1 MNGTL
6 CGAAQQRAD
15 AKTPP
20 LSVLF
25 GGQNKSG
32 IGYLRQLTAWFSLA
46 RQMQGRNMK
55 LFVGNLPFT
64 LSEQQMQD
72 HFAAYGQVSSARI
85 ISDRETGRSR
95 GFGFVEMPDD
105 AQARAAI
112 TALDGQPLN
121 GRQIRV
127 SEAKPQEDGGRGPR
141 RGPGPR

>member
-1 MNGTL
+1 
-6 CGAAQQRAD
+6 
-15 AKTPP
+15 
-20 LSVLF
+20 
-25 GGQNKSG
+25 
-32 IGYLRQLTAWFSLA
+32 
-46 RQMQGRNMK
+46 MQGRNMK

-85 ISDRETGRSR
+85 ISDRETGRSS

-127 SEAKPQEDGGRGPR
+127 SEAKPRKTAAE
-141 RGPGPR
+141 GPGAGPAPAERSDDQE